1 MNNNSIKPELQAIKL
16 QMTQTNR
23 TYFEEVS
30 RLLYKSTD
38 ESTRLTKD
46 RADQALLQLARQ
58 IVQLETNGSPVEKLL
73 QGTPAAYAEQLAD
86 DIRMRRPRTTPE
98 KLHYYGLIAWS
109 AITWV
114 FFIYLF
120 RGYFSLWFEGITPSY
135 EVSTTFLLLIAALAV
150 ASIQLITVFLGND
163 PKNGKEE
170 TPGAPSRKKMN
181 FKSFG
186 LSIALIAL
194 ISVAGLILDRMLPVF
209 TVTPLQSLIIFVVGL
224 IGQIL
229 LLRRT
234 K

>member
-1 MNNNSIKPELQAIKL
+1 MNKNSIKPELQAIKS
-16 QMTQTNR
+16 QMTQANV

-46 RADQALLQLARQ
+46 RADHALLQLGRQ
-58 IVQLETNGSPVEKLL
+58 IVQLETKGSPVEKLL
-73 QGTPAAYAEQLAD
+73 QGTPAVYAEQLAD
-86 DIRMRRPRTTPE
+86 DIRMRRPRTTRE
-98 KLHYYGLIAWS
+98 KLHYYALIAWS

-114 FFIYLF
+114 FFIYMF
-120 RGYFSLWFEGITPSY
+120 RGYFSLWFEGVAPSY
-135 EVSTTFLLLIAALAV
+135 EVSMALLLLIAALAV

-170 TPGAPSRKKMN
+170 TPGAPSRKKID

-186 LSIALIAL
+186 IYLALIAL
-194 ISVAGLILDRMLPVF
+194 ISAIGLILDRLLPVF
-209 TVTPLQSLIIFVVGL
+209 TVTPLQSLIIFAVGL

-229 LLRRT
+229 LFRGT